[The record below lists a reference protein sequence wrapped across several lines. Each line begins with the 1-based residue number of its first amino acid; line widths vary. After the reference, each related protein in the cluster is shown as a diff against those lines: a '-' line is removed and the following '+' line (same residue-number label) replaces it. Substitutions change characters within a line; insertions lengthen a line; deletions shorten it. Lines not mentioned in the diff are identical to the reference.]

1 MSSRPDFAI
10 QAKVLTTK
18 YGSATK
24 RDLLTA
30 IKLLKSAKQESTKFV
45 IPNLG
50 DINEWILVGISD
62 ASHKKE
68 GSNLAVAGHIVM
80 LVNKTTHAASILHWS
95 SQKINR
101 RVASSLAAETIAMQ
115 KLTENMFF
123 VKQLMIEIVGPSAKE
138 IPGLAI
144 TDNQDLFSCI
154 HNIKSCENKRLLED
168 IIQIR
173 EAIHEDNVIS
183 EVRYASTF
191 QNLSDCLTKVSK
203 VSNQELMKVLRTGS
217 YNVPGGTAVR
227 DSTKISVK
235 TWQQLVTAEIEA
247 MEIAT

>member
-1 MSSRPDFAI
+1 
-10 QAKVLTTK
+10 
-18 YGSATK
+18 
-24 RDLLTA
+24 
-30 IKLLKSAKQESTKFV
+30 
-45 IPNLG
+45 
-50 DINEWILVGISD
+50 
-62 ASHKKE
+62 
-68 GSNLAVAGHIVM
+68 
-80 LVNKTTHAASILHWS
+80 
-95 SQKINR
+95 
-101 RVASSLAAETIAMQ
+101 
-115 KLTENMFF
+115 MFF
-123 VKQLMIEIVGPSAKE
+123 VKQLMTEIVGPSAEK

-173 EAIHEDNVIS
+173 EAIHDDNVIS

-203 VSNQELMKVLRTGS
+203 VSSQELMKALRTGS

-235 TWQQLVTAEIEA
+235 TWQQLVTAEKEA
-247 MEIAT
+247 LENVQKDFNLELAKDAMSQKLI